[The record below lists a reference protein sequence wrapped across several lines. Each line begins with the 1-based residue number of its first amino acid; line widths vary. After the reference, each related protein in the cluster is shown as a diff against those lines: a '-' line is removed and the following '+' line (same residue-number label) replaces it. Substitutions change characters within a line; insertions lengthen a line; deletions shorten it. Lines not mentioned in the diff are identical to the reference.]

1 MNKKVDY
8 KETIR
13 APYDHLVADIYKV
26 DRVNLYVIKFYSI
39 NDHAKHFLG
48 HRLRITL
55 GEYTYLSIKDE
66 IKEELFQQ
74 VLNSQPSYQKAKQT
88 RIIA

>member
-1 MNKKVDY
+1 MEY

-13 APYDHLVADIYKV
+13 ASYDNLVADIYKV

-39 NDHAKHFLG
+39 SNHSKHFLG
-48 HRLRITL
+48 RRLRVTL
-55 GEYTYLSIKDE
+55 GEYTYLSMRDE

-74 VLNSQPSYQKAKQT
+74 VYNTQMPYKKARQ
-88 RIIA
+88 IIILA